1 VKLYLVQMHPE
12 LNNKAANLKKVM
24 EWTDRG
30 LAAGANLIVF
40 GECALTGYDTTGKV
54 NYEALAE
61 TIPGPVTEQISAK
74 LKGKHCLVIVGMAE
88 RSRGDIYNAAALV
101 GPDGAIG
108 SARKLYLVHLL
119 AKTSGKLHDEAAF
132 FKAGERIGIF
142 DTEFG
147 RIGVLICL
155 DNRHPEIAYA
165 QAIAGCWLKVRP
177 SAGPWRP
184 NQPEI
189 SHLDLGRGIETQM
202 ADAYVNI
209 VGDQSGTW
217 YRGGTCVIVG
227 SEGIKKTAS
236 FGREAKE
243 EALEYEITPEDVY
256 KARGQW
262 RNVRDVRPDLLKQLW
277 RIAEQYQH
285 GPDESK

>member
-1 VKLYLVQMHPE
+1 MKLFLVQMHPE
-12 LNNKAANLKKVM
+12 LNDKVANLEKILG
-24 EWTDRG
+24 WIDRG
-30 LAAGANLIVF
+30 LAAGANLIAF
-40 GECALTGYDTTGKV
+40 GECVLTGYDTTGKV
-54 NYEALAE
+54 DYESLAE
-61 TIPGPVTEQISAK
+61 TIPGPATEQITARI
-74 LKGKHCLVIVGMAE
+74 KGKRCLVIVGMAE
-88 RSRGDIYNAAALV
+88 RSRGDVYNAAAVV
-101 GPDGAIG
+101 GPDGVIG

-155 DNRHPEIAYA
+155 DNRHPEVSYT

-184 NQPEI
+184 NQPVI
-189 SHLDLGRGIETQM
+189 SPLDLGRGIETQM

-209 VGDQSGTW
+209 VGDQAGTW

-227 SEGIKKTAS
+227 AKGVKKMAS
-236 FGREAKE
+236 HGKAAIE

-262 RNVRDVRPDLLKQLW
+262 HNIRDVRPDLLKQLW
-277 RIAEQYQH
+277 KTAERYRYG
-285 GPDESK
+285 GPE